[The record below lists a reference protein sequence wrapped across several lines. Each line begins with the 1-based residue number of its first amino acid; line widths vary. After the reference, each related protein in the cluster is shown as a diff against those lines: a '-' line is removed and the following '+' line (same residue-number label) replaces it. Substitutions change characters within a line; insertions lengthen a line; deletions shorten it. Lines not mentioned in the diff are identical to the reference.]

1 MPQKKSPDVSVII
14 VSYNVRD
21 YLHQALVSLNKS
33 LKKYSSEII
42 VVDNASDDGSV
53 DMVRKRFPK
62 VKLIENKENVGFARA
77 NNSALKIANGK
88 YLFLI
93 NPDTLVQEDTVK
105 VLYDF
110 MEAHP
115 DAGMV
120 GCKILNPD
128 GTLQLP
134 CRRSFPTPW
143 VAFTKIF
150 GLSSLF
156 PESKIFGKYNITYKS
171 PDETYPVDAISGSC
185 MFLRR
190 AVYEQVGGLDED
202 FYLYG
207 EDLDWCYRIKKG
219 EWQIYYVHST
229 QIIHYKGEST
239 KRSNI
244 DELSAF
250 YEAMRI
256 YVEKHYSFAPFLVLL
271 LKLSIAIVSFVASL
285 SAFIQTYAVA
295 IIDAVC
301 IALSVLLAELIRRG
315 RLFVFPTYAYTI
327 IYPVPILLTITLLA
341 FFGVYTKRKM
351 SLTHSALAV
360 ITSYVILSALAAF
373 FKQYAFSRAL
383 ILYSGIFSVILLP
396 GWRFLYR
403 MVGKYNSNPALW
415 QRRAIIL
422 GTGKSSTELVQKIR
436 HQPAS
441 GYNIIGFVS
450 PTHTHIGE
458 NILGVPVISS
468 VDSLRKVIRE
478 YNITDVIFAPHSI
491 PYKQMLTIISDHQT
505 EGVVFHMVPGTLEVL
520 VGKASVEMLD
530 EVPLVELSYNIN
542 KPLNR
547 FTKRA
552 FDILCS
558 LFLLLTVYP
567 IFVILRK
574 ENKSVFVQNIPKV
587 LIGKYSLVG
596 REINE
601 QVLVETKSPTPYLGK
616 PGLTGIVQLLSDK
629 SLTEKEKEQYEIYYA
644 RNQSISVD
652 VEILMKT
659 FIRAIR

>member
-1 MPQKKSPDVSVII
+1 
-14 VSYNVRD
+14 
-21 YLHQALVSLNKS
+21 
-33 LKKYSSEII
+33 
-42 VVDNASDDGSV
+42 
-53 DMVRKRFPK
+53 
-62 VKLIENKENVGFARA
+62 
-77 NNSALKIANGK
+77 
-88 YLFLI
+88 
-93 NPDTLVQEDTVK
+93 
-105 VLYDF
+105 

-156 PESKIFGKYNITYKS
+156 PKSKIFGRYNVTYKS
-171 PDETYPVDAISGSC
+171 SEESYPVDAISGSC

-190 AVYEQVGGLDED
+190 TVYEQVGGLDED

-207 EDLDWCYRIKKG
+207 EDLDWCYRINKSGWK
-219 EWQIYYVHST
+219 IYYVHST

-239 KRSNI
+239 RRSNI
-244 DELSAF
+244 DELKTF
-250 YEAMRI
+250 YDAMRI
-256 YVEKHYSFAPFLVLL
+256 YVEKHYSFAPVLVLL
-271 LKLSIAIVSFVASL
+271 LKLSITVVSFVASL
-285 SAFIQTYAVA
+285 SAFIRTYAVA
-295 IIDAVC
+295 IIDVFC
-301 IALSVLLAELIRRG
+301 VALSIFLAEIIRRG
-315 RLFVFPTYAYTI
+315 HAFTFPPYAYTI
-327 IYPVPILLTITLLA
+327 IYPVPIVLTITILA
-341 FFGVYTKRKM
+341 LFGVYTKRKM

-383 ILYSGIFSVILLP
+383 ILYSGIFSVLLLP
-396 GWRFLYR
+396 GWRLLFR
-403 MVGKYNSNPALW
+403 MIGKQNSNPALW
-415 QRRAIIL
+415 QRRTIIL
-422 GTGKSSTELVQKIR
+422 GTGKRAEELVKKIR
-436 HQPAS
+436 HQPSS

-450 PTHTHIGE
+450 PTHAYIG
-458 NILGVPVISS
+458 NDILGVPIISS
-468 VDSLRKVIRE
+468 IDSLRKVIKE
-478 YNITDVIFAPHSI
+478 FNITDVIFAPHSI
-491 PYKQMLTIISDHQT
+491 PYQQMLTIISDHQT
-505 EGVVFHMVPGTLEVL
+505 EGVVFHMVPGTLEVM

-567 IFVILRK
+567 FFVILRK
-574 ENKSVFVQNIPKV
+574 NKKSSFVKNVPKV
-587 LIGKYSLVG
+587 LTGKYSLVG
-596 REINE
+596 REINNHVFE
-601 QVLVETKSPTPYLGK
+601 KTKFPMPYLGK
-616 PGLTGIVQLLSDK
+616 PGLTGLVQLLSDK
-629 SLTEKEKEQYEIYYA
+629 NLTEKEKEQYDIYYA

-652 VEILMKT
+652 IEILMKT